1 VPERVSTSV
10 RESPLETPV
19 ARPIWYGARVGVR
32 AMEILPRNTSS
43 DGQHIVS
50 FRAGAVDLESTE
62 RLDREFAERKRI
74 SRPGVLGN

>member
-1 VPERVSTSV
+1 
-10 RESPLETPV
+10 
-19 ARPIWYGARVGVR
+19 
-32 AMEILPRNTSS
+32 MEILPRNTSS